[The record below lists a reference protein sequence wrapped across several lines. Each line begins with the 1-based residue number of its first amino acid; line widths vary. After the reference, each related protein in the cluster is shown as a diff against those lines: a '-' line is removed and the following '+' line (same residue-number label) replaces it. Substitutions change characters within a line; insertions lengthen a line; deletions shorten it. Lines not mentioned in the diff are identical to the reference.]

1 MRWAAWAPVPIHWH
15 ESSKVSVL
23 CSQTEELLLPSGLI
37 QSEALDRRLL
47 RELPLVQKPRFKAES
62 RSQIQL
68 WAAGLVVLPV
78 FLQAP
83 WVRLNPF
90 SACLFTVV
98 LLAVAIPLG
107 WQESKGRHQVGA
119 LLLGFSGS
127 WLAGS
132 LFWGWLRAH
141 PSWHIPVEAIAL
153 PLALA
158 GLGSR
163 WRLGCAFYLSS
174 LVGTALTD
182 LAMALTGVM
191 HFWPA
196 VVQAPLNE
204 AGPLLNAAATSLEHP
219 LAIGVIALL
228 ATLILGSA
236 RWMHRRSR
244 TDVIHADSWAV
255 AASVLITTVMVDG
268 LFLVLALIH
277 PSLSGLI

>member
-1 MRWAAWAPVPIHWH
+1 M
-15 ESSKVSVL
+15 
-23 CSQTEELLLPSGLI
+23 PSGLI

-47 RELPLVQKPRFKAES
+47 RELPLTQEPRLQAES
-62 RSQIQL
+62 HSQIQL

-107 WQESKGRHQVGA
+107 WQESKGRHQAGA
-119 LLLGFSGS
+119 LLLGFCGS

-141 PSWHIPVEAIAL
+141 PSWHLPVEAIAL

-182 LAMALTGVM
+182 FAMALTGVM
-191 HFWPA
+191 RFWPA
-196 VVQAPLNE
+196 VVQAPLHE
-204 AGPLLNAAATSLEHP
+204 ATPLLHSAATSLQQP

-228 ATLILGSA
+228 ATLILSSA
-236 RWMHRRSR
+236 RWMHRRGRSG
-244 TDVIHADSWAV
+244 VIHADSWAV